1 MKIYVA
7 GHGGMVGSSLC
18 RSLKKKGYSD
28 VIVRSREQL
37 NLCEQQAVNNF
48 IKSEKPEYIFIAA
61 AKVGGIY
68 ANNKFRADFI
78 YQNIIIAANLIHA
91 AAEFDVERVMFF
103 GSSCIYPRDCKQPM
117 DEQDLLTGALEYT
130 NEPYAIAKIAGIK
143 LCESYN
149 SQYGTK
155 FVSVIPNNLFGPN
168 DNYDPLSS
176 HVIPAFIVKAHEAK
190 TLGLEEFAVWGSGS
204 PKREFLY
211 VDDLA
216 DACVE
221 LMKSNVDEG
230 LYNIGTG
237 EDVSIKDL
245 AQIVADVVGFEGRI
259 TFDTSKPDGMPRK
272 LMNSAKIKKTG
283 WTPKVNLYD
292 GIRLA
297 YQDYLNNRARRIIR

>member
-1 MKIYVA
+1 M
-7 GHGGMVGSSLC
+7 
-18 RSLKKKGYSD
+18 
-28 VIVRSREQL
+28 
-37 NLCEQQAVNNF
+37 
-48 IKSEKPEYIFIAA
+48 
-61 AKVGGIY
+61 GGIY

-91 AAEFDVERVMFF
+91 AAEFGVERVMFF

-190 TLGLEEFAVWGSGS
+190 TLGLEEFPVWGSGS

-297 YQDYLNNRARRIIR
+297 YQDYLNNKA

>member
-37 NLCEQQAVNNF
+37 NLCEQQAVNKF

-91 AAEFDVERVMFF
+91 AAEFGVERVMFF

-176 HVIPAFIVKAHEAK
+176 HVISAFIVKAHEAK

-297 YQDYLNNRARRIIR
+297 YQDYLNNKA